1 MNCKGNT
8 IKLATVAVV
17 LGLMAGCAHNKVPEG
32 ATADD
37 VAKAQAAAE
46 AAMAAARKAQNSA
59 AAAER
64 TANAAMNAAQDA
76 KRAADACSE
85 RCGRMTEKV
94 MAK

>member
-1 MNCKGNT
+1 MNVKGS
-8 IKLATVAVV
+8 ILKLSAAALA
-17 LGLMAGCAHNKVPEG
+17 LGLMAGCAHKQEPPAV
-32 ATADD
+32 TADD
-37 VAKAQAAAE
+37 VARAQSAAE
-46 AAMAAARKAQNSA
+46 AAMDAATKAQNSA

-64 TANAAMNAAQDA
+64 TANAAMNTAEDA

>member
-1 MNCKGNT
+1 MNVKGSFV
-8 IKLATVAVV
+8 KLSAVALA
-17 LGLMAGCAHNKVPEG
+17 LGLLAGCAHKGPAP
-32 ATADD
+32 ATQED
-37 VAKAQAAAE
+37 VAKAQEAAE
-46 AAMAAARKAQNSA
+46 AAMAAATEAGNSA

-64 TANAAMNAAQDA
+64 TANAAMNAAEDA

>member
-1 MNCKGNT
+1 MNVKGS
-8 IKLATVAVV
+8 ILKLSAVALA
-17 LGLMAGCAHNKVPEG
+17 LGLMAGCAHKGPAVTPE
-32 ATADD
+32 D
-37 VAKAQAAAE
+37 VAKAQSAAD
-46 AAMAAARKAQNSA
+46 AAMAAATKAQNSA

-64 TANAAMNAAQDA
+64 TANAAMNTAEDA

>member
-1 MNCKGNT
+1 MNAKGSL
-8 IKLATVAVV
+8 IKLSAVALA
-17 LGLMAGCAHNKVPEG
+17 LGLMAGCAHKGPAPAAQE
-32 ATADD
+32 D
-37 VAKAQAAAE
+37 VEKAQAAAD
-46 AAMAAARKAQNSA
+46 AAMAAATKAENSA

-64 TANAAMNAAQDA
+64 TANAAMNAAEDA

>member
-1 MNCKGNT
+1 MKVKGSL
-8 IKLATVAVV
+8 IKLSAAA
-17 LGLMAGCAHNKVPEG
+17 LAIGLMAGCAHKGPPPV
-32 ATADD
+32 TADD
-37 VAKAQAAAE
+37 LAKVQAAAD
-46 AAMAAARKAQNSA
+46 AAMSAATKAQNSA

-64 TANAAMNAAQDA
+64 TANAAMNKAEDA

>member
-1 MNCKGNT
+1 MNRKGNS
-8 IKLATVAVV
+8 IKLATVVMA
-17 LGLMAGCAHNKVPEG
+17 LGLMAGCATSKAPEG
-32 ATADD
+32 VSPDD

-46 AAMAAARKAQNSA
+46 AAMAAARKAENSA

>member
-1 MNCKGNT
+1 MNVKGS
-8 IKLATVAVV
+8 ILKLSAVALA
-17 LGLMAGCAHNKVPEG
+17 LGLMAGCAHKGPPPV
-32 ATADD
+32 TADD
-37 VAKAQAAAE
+37 VARAQSAAD
-46 AAMAAARKAQNSA
+46 AAMAAATKAQNSA

-64 TANAAMNAAQDA
+64 TANAAMNTAEDA